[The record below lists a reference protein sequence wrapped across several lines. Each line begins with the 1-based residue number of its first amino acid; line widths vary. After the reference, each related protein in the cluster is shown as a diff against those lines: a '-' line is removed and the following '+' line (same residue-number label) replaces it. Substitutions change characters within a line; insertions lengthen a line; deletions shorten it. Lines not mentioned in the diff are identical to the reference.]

1 MGPFIYSNSGHT
13 AYGVK
18 EYICDTNAD
27 VDLLPLDDTPGS
39 SALVIDSGDLY
50 ILNSKHEWKQQG
62 GGSSSGGGDTTALEN
77 KIKELEKTIESLTKQ
92 VSELNTTNQ
101 ELTQKVQELED
112 QIAELEK
119 KEDVVIKEDTNTV
132 ILPEAT
138 TTVNEEIGAMSFNE
152 ENTEVREDGTFVLK

>member
-50 ILNSKHEWKQQG
+50 ILNSKHEWKRQG
-62 GGSSSGGGDTTALEN
+62 GGGNNPSTPSEDTSKLEAQ
-77 KIKELEKTIESLTKQ
+77 IKELQKTVETLTKQ
-92 VSELNTTNQ
+92 VSD
-101 ELTQKVQELED
+101 LT
-112 QIAELEK
+112 AA
-119 KEDVVIKEDTNTV
+119 N
-132 ILPEAT
+132 
-138 TTVNEEIGAMSFNE
+138 
-152 ENTEVREDGTFVLK
+152 

>member
-50 ILNSKHEWKQQG
+50 ILNSKHEWKRQG
-62 GGSSSGGGDTTALEN
+62 GGSNPSTPGGDTSKLEAQ
-77 KIKELEKTIESLTKQ
+77 IKELQKTVETLTKQ
-92 VSELNTTNQ
+92 VSDLTAANQ
-101 ELTQKVQELED
+101 ELVQKIEELE
-112 QIAELEK
+112 AELEK
-119 KEDVVIKEDTNTV
+119 EDVIIDEEAGAM
-132 ILPEAT
+132 ILPE
-138 TTVNEEIGAMSFNE
+138 EEVVVQE
-152 ENTEVREDGTFVLK
+152 ETGTLTLKNAQVKKETGTLVLN

>member
-27 VDLLPLDDTPGS
+27 VDLLPLDDVPGS

-50 ILNSKHEWKQQG
+50 ILNSKHEWKRQG
-62 GGSSSGGGDTTALEN
+62 GGSGSSSGDTAELEA
-77 KIKELEKTIESLTKQ
+77 KIKELEEQQATLQEQISQLTIA
-92 VSELNTTNQ
+92 NQ
-101 ELTQKVQELED
+101 ELAAEVEKLK
-112 QIAELEK
+112 AELEE
-119 KEDVVIKEDTNTV
+119 KEDVIIEEDTNTV

-138 TTVNEEIGAMSFNE
+138 TSVDEEAGTMSFSE